1 MLNNWEK
8 KEKPIQGMM
17 GMGGG
22 ATGYLVGGGGGTNLG
37 TLENPAIRSQ
47 DLIDAGLTDNGYY
60 YLKGTGTNDPAR
72 PYYVFLD
79 SNFDLGAGWIV
90 IANHDAQKTPGAA
103 HQARPTGNTNY
114 IGYDQNSTT
123 NYNDYPTTSVMVP
136 NVSFSQDASKLVW
149 REFIHAAYG
158 TGPSNQDADIDQNT
172 WLTIQAYYH
181 GSFNSDQTIGTSGTW
196 VKQFDSSGGIVNN
209 HARRLQY
216 TGGPTYECHSVGVM
230 NDSGGSSP
238 RVYGSNAST
247 QSYPVYIG
255 SFSGDPTNNG
265 YQGTFSWCDEAG
277 GNSTTNPSGWG
288 WDDWQDGSGMGD
300 GWSVENQGVNAFR
313 GYPSFILVR

>member
-1 MLNNWEK
+1 MFNNWYR
-8 KEKPIQGMM
+8 KEQPIQGMM

-22 ATGYLVGGGGGTNLG
+22 ATGYLTGGVVGINLG
-37 TLENPAIRSQ
+37 TEANPAIRSQ

-60 YLKGTGTNDPAR
+60 YLKGTGANDPAR

-79 SNFDLGAGWIV
+79 PNFSLGAGWIV
-90 IANHDAQKTPGAA
+90 IANHDAQKRPNTA

-114 IGYDQNSTT
+114 IGYDQNSTS

-149 REFIHAAYG
+149 REFVHAAYG

-196 VKQFDSSGGIVNN
+196 VKQFDNSGGRVNSYS
-209 HARRLQY
+209 RRLEY
-216 TGGPTYECHSVGVM
+216 TGGNTYACHSVGVM

-238 RVYGSNAST
+238 RVNGQNAST
-247 QSYPVYIG
+247 QNYPVYIG
-255 SFSGDPTNNG
+255 SFLGDSGSG

-277 GNSTTNPSGWG
+277 NESTTNPSGWG

-300 GWSVENQGVNAFR
+300 GWSVENQGANVYR